1 MFCKNCWANLHDDT
15 EQCSKCGLDP
25 RLKREADA
33 DGSEVG
39 KGQAPPAWLGNSSV
53 PDTSKTPDKPSRCP
67 VKNITLQGEPSRKD
81 PLVRII
87 FAVAM
92 MIVIGG
98 GVYHYKTTSKEL
110 SIAELADSAKS
121 ELALVEAVASD
132 LAGAGPLFV
141 SKGPALAEQSLV
153 RLAISGPVV
162 VQVDTEIP
170 GYMRDFNAG
179 TKAFRAGNYTDAA
192 FYYKEA
198 YKAASPQDKGFE
210 TIKINLARSLTAY
223 GWKVYGDRYFQSAKD
238 YFEEANE
245 HYMEDSSLKGYGY
258 SQASLEDYAGAVESL
273 TSLLKEYG
281 PDEDVKK
288 TLKQVYIRL
297 ADQELSGSKTSSSV
311 RLMQQAQAL
320 DPDDENISNR
330 LKALK
335 RESDHEEGFSERRGT
350 RFNVKFEG
358 GENAITGNVIA
369 ILLEEAY
376 QVIGTELSYYP
387 DTPISAVLYSKEG
400 FRDVTRSPAWAG
412 ALYDGRIKIPT
423 GGITA
428 KTSKLEAVLFH
439 EYTHAVVHRIAK
451 GRAPTW
457 LNEGLAQY
465 LENKREADYARILTS
480 VATGGSVRL
489 SHLEGSF
496 MGLDSKSS
504 ALAYSVS
511 LSATEY
517 IIREYGI
524 YACKRILEELGSGR
538 TLAQAV
544 NSVLFISYD
553 ELQDSWQRY
562 LKNKYSD

>member
-1 MFCKNCWANLHDDT
+1 MFCKNCRAKLPDNT

-25 RLKREADA
+25 GLVHEVHEQ
-33 DGSEVG
+33 GSEDN
-39 KGQAPPAWLGNSSV
+39 KDQTPPPAWLGNCSV
-53 PDTSKTPDKPSRCP
+53 PDASKTPDKPSRCP
-67 VKNITLQGEPSRKD
+67 VKKITLQGEPSRKD

-87 FAVAM
+87 FVVAM
-92 MIVIGG
+92 LVVIGG

-110 SIAELADSAKS
+110 SLAESMDAARPELARVDPIAADLVPTKPILVSQKPG
-121 ELALVEAVASD
+121 LADQSPVQLASN
-132 LAGAGPLFV
+132 AP
-141 SKGPALAEQSLV
+141 
-153 RLAISGPVV
+153 V
-162 VQVDTEIP
+162 VQVDTIVP
-170 GYMRDFNAG
+170 GYVRDFNAG
-179 TKAFRAGNYTDAA
+179 TKAFKAGDYTDAA

-198 YKAASPQDKGFE
+198 YKAVSPEDKGFE
-210 TIKINLARSLTAY
+210 TIKVNLARSLTAL
-223 GWKVYGDRYFQSAKD
+223 GWKVYGERDFQSAKD

-258 SQASLEDYAGAVESL
+258 SQASLEDYAGAAESL
-273 TSLLKEYG
+273 SLLLKESG
-281 PDEDVKK
+281 PDVDLKK
-288 TLKQVYIRL
+288 TLKQVYLRL
-297 ADQELSGSKTSSSV
+297 ADQELSGSRTSSSV

-320 DPDDENISNR
+320 DPEDENISSR
-330 LKALK
+330 LEALK
-335 RESDHEEGFSERRGT
+335 RESDHEAGFSERRGS

-358 GENAITGNVIA
+358 GENAVTGNVIA

-376 QVIGTELSYYP
+376 QVVGTELSYYP

-423 GGITA
+423 GGVTE
-428 KTSKLEAVLFH
+428 KTSQLEAVLFH

-465 LENKREADYARILTS
+465 LENKREADYSKILAS
-480 VATGGSVRL
+480 IAAGGGVRL

-496 MGLDSKSS
+496 MGLDTNSA
-504 ALAYSVS
+504 ALAYSAS

-544 NSVLFISYD
+544 NSVLFISYG

-562 LKNKYSD
+562 LKRKYSD